1 MDHAFAAGLLPHRL
15 DVDVVDQARPALGRA
30 VAEDERLS
38 WRYVDP
44 GGELQR
50 LRRCVEGR
58 RHAAIGP
65 GNPAAVDHYPTV
77 AELVMKGLQQLYANL
92 AVTGA
97 AVEQEA
103 VLGIEATLQMH
114 AGKGRLGA
122 AFDLLR

>member
-1 MDHAFAAGLLPHRL
+1 
-15 DVDVVDQARPALGRA
+15 
-30 VAEDERLS
+30 
-38 WRYVDP
+38 
-44 GGELQR
+44 
-50 LRRCVEGR
+50 
-58 RHAAIGP
+58 
-65 GNPAAVDHYPTV
+65 
-77 AELVMKGLQQLYANL
+77 MKGLQQLYANL